1 MDSLLN
7 VNLNLYRSFYYVAKY
22 KGFSKASQYAFI
34 SQPSL
39 STNIKN
45 LEDALNTKL
54 FYRGKNYKE
63 IILTS
68 EGKELYSKLEEIIT
82 VLNSDSEKEELNIGC
97 TRVIADNYLGK
108 VITNFKN
115 KYNNIKIGFKFDNNT
130 ELYQLLRKEEIDI
143 IISRY
148 PMFYKFDK
156 SICVEKIID
165 IENVIV
171 CSRKF
176 YEKNKKKMNKKG
188 YRYPMI
194 LPNTSEKRRNIE
206 QYLIDCEVNYSI
218 EVEIP
223 NSNLLKELISSG
235 VGVGYINK
243 EFVRKE
249 LEDGDFVIL
258 ENFKNIPFDNITL
271 IYNSMK
277 TNHTLQEFVKLL
289 KNTIRKTN
297 S

>member
-68 EGKELYSKLEEIIT
+68 EGRELYSKLEEIIT

-108 VITNFKN
+108 VITSFKN

>member
-108 VITNFKN
+108 VITSFKN

-188 YRYPMI
+188 YCYPMI